1 VTCPTCGLAAKFHG
15 YYRRTPLSLLG
26 PIPVERAYYYCGHCG
41 HGRAPFDAAVG
52 LTPKRLTPGAERI
65 CCLAGLLSD
74 SFEEAAEKVLPEM
87 SGLRLS
93 ESTAQRTTE
102 AAGERLGK
110 LLDDGHTLGSPRPW
124 DWHQDAKGRTCAY
137 VSIDAICVAQ
147 QAKGGGPA
155 EGRMPYVAMVFN
167 PVPDRPDAA
176 KDGPKEAAKPARP
189 PAAARPSGVAARQQ
203 ARYLAGLYELD
214 GLGLVLRR
222 QAAQVGMERA
232 GLWLALTDGG
242 NGLEEFA
249 RRNFG
254 RPDLVVILD
263 FWHAAEYLSDLAK
276 ALHPGDPEQSA
287 ALQEGWCHTMKHEG
301 GAAILAVLRDLPL
314 PKRRP
319 AVAKAY
325 EEAVRYLGNNVHR
338 MDYPRYVQEGW
349 QIGSG
354 SVESACKT
362 VVGQRLNLAGMR
374 WGEEGT
380 DEVCHLRALFKSE
393 PGQWAAFWRRS
404 VN

>member
-1 VTCPTCGLAAKFHG
+1 VTCPTCGQAAKFQDFRP
-15 YYRRTPLSLLG
+15 RRPLGVLG
-26 PIPVERAYYYCGHCG
+26 AIRLQRAYYCCGRCG
-41 HGRAPFDAAVG
+41 HGLAPFDDAVG
-52 LTPKRLTPGAERI
+52 LTARRLTPGAERLAS
-65 CCLAGLLSD
+65 LAGLLSD

-93 ESTAQRTTE
+93 EATAGRTTE
-102 AAGERLGK
+102 AAGARWGRLQEAGR
-110 LLDDGHTLGSPRPW
+110 TLGSPPRW
-124 DWHQDAKGRTCAY
+124 EWHRDAKGRTCAY
-137 VSIDAICVAQ
+137 VSLDAIGVAQ
-147 QAKGGGPA
+147 QAKGGGKA

-167 PVPDRPDAA
+167 PIPDPPGRE
-176 KDGPKEAAKPARP
+176 GRARVL

-203 ARYLAGLYELD
+203 ARYLAGLYSLEQ
-214 GLGLVLRR
+214 LGLVLRR

-232 GLWLALTDGG
+232 DLWIGLTDGG
-242 NGLEEFA
+242 NGLEEFLRA
-249 RRNFG
+249 NFG

-263 FWHAAEYLSDLAK
+263 FWHAAEYLADLAK
-276 ALHPGDPEQSA
+276 ALHPHDADQATALKEQ
-287 ALQEGWCHTMKHEG
+287 WCHTMKHEG
-301 GAAILAVLRDLPL
+301 GAAVLAVLRGLEL

-319 AVAKAY
+319 AVAQAY

-338 MDYPRYVQEGW
+338 MDYPRYLAEGW

-374 WGEEGT
+374 WGARGT

-393 PGQWAAFWRRS
+393 PGQWAAFWQRS
-404 VN
+404 IN